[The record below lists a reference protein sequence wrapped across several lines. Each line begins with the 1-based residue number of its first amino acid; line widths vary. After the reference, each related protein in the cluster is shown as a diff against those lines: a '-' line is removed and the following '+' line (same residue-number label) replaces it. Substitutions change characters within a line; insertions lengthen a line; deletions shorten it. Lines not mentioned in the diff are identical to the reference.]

1 MHRTMACFW
10 VVVMLVEII
19 LITASFT
26 FLVPLHSA
34 SYKTTS
40 GVIESVACES
50 SSRGNAR
57 LALTL
62 EAEIY
67 SASVN
72 AYECNEMRQYFRD
85 RYVEIK
91 HSPGG
96 TTIIDV
102 TYWDEGRFSESKLAW
117 GSYALCLLIFICVN
131 VFLLSFYKNKLQR
144 KYKVGRDARETV

>member
-50 SSRGNAR
+50 ISRGNAR

-102 TYWDEGRFSESKLAW
+102 TYWDEGRFSENKLIW
-117 GSYALCLLIFICVN
+117 GSYALCVLIFICAN
-131 VFLLSFYKNKLQR
+131 FFLFSFYKNKLKR
-144 KYKVGRDARETV
+144 TYKVERDG